1 MKWILR
7 DAMPRV
13 LNVPDSLFDLVP
25 DNIDHNNIEQYLL
38 ASLEVGLRAMNQANI
53 NADTTIVSDTFRRIS
68 KDLSGRLIGDQSE
81 LSQSVNNLFSQSDS
95 PFRKAMDPLNPSSP
109 VARFLK
115 LQSESQEEHTE
126 AVTELVETLQ
136 ETLKDE
142 FIKIREELNIA
153 SAVAKEAA
161 LGTKKGGVF
170 ESEIVANLNDW
181 QKFPDSFEEKGEEAV
196 GQTRRKVGD
205 VLATISDNVSIVMEI
220 KAGSNYGDKGDSSLD
235 KQMDSSMAYRKSAG
249 AIAVTTIEAMEGKK
263 WQKSVFLDRGKN
275 RIIVAVDREEGDF
288 TILRL
293 AYMLLRQRILSK
305 ITPQSSAKSGISPDK
320 IKQVIADI
328 ESDMSSV
335 KKIRQT
341 ISDIEGRMEDMRSEI
356 TNFSGKI
363 RKRQE
368 DLQELID

>member
-1 MKWILR
+1 MGVYVGDI
-7 DAMPRV
+7 MPRT
-13 LNVPDSLFDLVP
+13 LSVPDSLFDLIP
-25 DNIDHNNIEQYLL
+25 DEIDDSNLEDYLL

-68 KDLSGRLIGDQSE
+68 DDLSSRLIGEDSE

-95 PFRKAMDPLNPSSP
+95 PFRRAMDPLNPSSP
-109 VARFLK
+109 VSRFLE
-115 LQSESQEEHTE
+115 LQSEKQEGHTE
-126 AVTELVETLQ
+126 AVTELVESLQ
-136 ETLKDE
+136 DTLKDE
-142 FIKIREELNIA
+142 FTRIREELNIA
-153 SAVAKEAA
+153 TAVAEEAA
-161 LGTKKGGVF
+161 VGTKKGGVF
-170 ESEIVANLNDW
+170 EEEIVANLNDW
-181 QKFPDSFEEKGEEAV
+181 QKFSDSFEKKGEESV
-196 GQTRRKVGD
+196 GKTKRKVGD
-205 VLATISDNVSIVMEI
+205 VLATISDDLSIVIEV
-220 KAGSNYGDKGDSSLD
+220 KAGSNYADKGDKSLD
-235 KQMDSSMAYRKSAG
+235 KQMDASMAYRKSAG
-249 AIAVTTIEAMEGKK
+249 SIAVTTIEAMEKK
-263 WQKSVFLDRGKN
+263 GWQKSIFLDRGKN

-293 AYMLLRQRILSK
+293 AYMLLRERVIAKSV
-305 ITPQSSAKSGISPDK
+305 PNSGAKSGISPDR

-368 DLQELID
+368 DLQELIE

>member
-1 MKWILR
+1 MGEYVGDI
-7 DAMPRV
+7 MPRT
-13 LNVPDSLFDLVP
+13 LSVPDSLFDLIP
-25 DNIDHNNIEQYLL
+25 DEIDDSNLEDYLL

-68 KDLSGRLIGDQSE
+68 DDLSSRLIGEDSE

-95 PFRKAMDPLNPSSP
+95 PFRRAMDPLNPSSP
-109 VARFLK
+109 VSRFLE
-115 LQSESQEEHTE
+115 LQSEKQEGHTE
-126 AVTELVETLQ
+126 AVTKLVESLQ
-136 ETLKDE
+136 DTLKDE
-142 FIKIREELNIA
+142 FTRIREELNIA
-153 SAVAKEAA
+153 TAVAEEAA
-161 LGTKKGGVF
+161 VGTKKGGVF
-170 ESEIVANLNDW
+170 EEEIVANLNDW
-181 QKFPDSFEEKGEEAV
+181 QKFSDSFEKKGEESV
-196 GQTRRKVGD
+196 GKTKRKVGD
-205 VLATISDNVSIVMEI
+205 VLATISDDLSIVIEV
-220 KAGSNYGDKGDSSLD
+220 KAGSNYADKGDKSLD
-235 KQMDSSMAYRKSAG
+235 KQMDASMAYRKSAG
-249 AIAVTTIEAMEGKK
+249 SIAVTTIEAMEKK
-263 WQKSVFLDRGKN
+263 GWQKSIFLDRGKN

-293 AYMLLRQRILSK
+293 AYMLLRERVIAKSV
-305 ITPQSSAKSGISPDK
+305 PNSGAKSGISPDR

-368 DLQELID
+368 DLQELIE

>member
-1 MKWILR
+1 MGVYVGDI
-7 DAMPRV
+7 MPRT
-13 LNVPDSLFDLVP
+13 LSVPDSLFDLIP
-25 DNIDHNNIEQYLL
+25 DEIDDSNLEDYLL

-68 KDLSGRLIGDQSE
+68 DDLSSRLIGENSE

-95 PFRKAMDPLNPSSP
+95 PFRRAMDPLNPSSP
-109 VARFLK
+109 VSRFLE
-115 LQSESQEEHTE
+115 LQSEKQEGHTE
-126 AVTELVETLQ
+126 AVTELVESLQ
-136 ETLKDE
+136 DTLKDE
-142 FIKIREELNIA
+142 FTRIREELNIA
-153 SAVAKEAA
+153 TAVAEEAA
-161 LGTKKGGVF
+161 VGTKKGGVF
-170 ESEIVANLNDW
+170 EEEIVANLNDW
-181 QKFPDSFEEKGEEAV
+181 QKFSDSFEKKGEESV
-196 GQTRRKVGD
+196 GKTKRKVGD
-205 VLATISDNVSIVMEI
+205 VLATISDDLSIVIEV
-220 KAGSNYGDKGDSSLD
+220 KAGSNYADKGDKSLD
-235 KQMDSSMAYRKSAG
+235 KQMDASMAYRKSAG
-249 AIAVTTIEAMEGKK
+249 SIAVTTIEAMEKK
-263 WQKSVFLDRGKN
+263 GWQKSIFLDRGKN

-293 AYMLLRQRILSK
+293 AYMLLRERVIAKSV
-305 ITPQSSAKSGISPDK
+305 PNSGAKSGISPDR

-368 DLQELID
+368 DLQELIE

>member
-1 MKWILR
+1 M
-7 DAMPRV
+7 
-13 LNVPDSLFDLVP
+13 
-25 DNIDHNNIEQYLL
+25 
-38 ASLEVGLRAMNQANI
+38 
-53 NADTTIVSDTFRRIS
+53 
-68 KDLSGRLIGDQSE
+68 
-81 LSQSVNNLFSQSDS
+81 
-95 PFRKAMDPLNPSSP
+95 
-109 VARFLK
+109 
-115 LQSESQEEHTE
+115 QSESQEEHTE
-126 AVTELVETLQ
+126 AVTELVESLQ

-153 SAVAKEAA
+153 SAVAEEAA
-161 LGTKKGGVF
+161 VGTKKGGVF
-170 ESEIVANLNDW
+170 ESEVVAHLNDW
-181 QKFPDSFEEKGEEAV
+181 QKFPDSFEEKGDEAV
-196 GQTRRKVGD
+196 GKTRRKVGD
-205 VLATISDNVSIVMEI
+205 ALATISDNVSIVMEI
-220 KAGSNYGDKGDSSLD
+220 KAGSNYADKGDNSLD

-249 AIAVTTIEAMEGKK
+249 AIAVTTIEAMEKK
-263 WQKSVFLDRGKN
+263 GWQKSIFLDRGKN

-293 AYMLLRQRILSK
+293 AYMLLRQRILAKTTS
-305 ITPQSSAKSGISPDK
+305 QSSAKSGISPAK